1 MGAHGGGAGR
11 VTRAPSSDCT
21 VLAAPLSEY
30 ADRMLLST
38 GLTADDALRIASGE
52 LDPPE
57 ELGGLAL
64 ALRAGWDLSVNRS

>member
-1 MGAHGGGAGR
+1 
-11 VTRAPSSDCT
+11 
-21 VLAAPLSEY
+21 VLPVPLSEY

-38 GLTADDALRIASGE
+38 RLTADDALRIASGQ

-64 ALRAGWDLSVNRS
+64 ALRAGWDLSESSL